1 MRPAD
6 LPRYIAAAYLLAA
19 AATLLY
25 VIIGGACYGMYDT
38 ALFVFG
44 RWSFLAGISLAVLL
58 LLDARTKPSPA

>member
-1 MRPAD
+1 MKPAD
-6 LPRYIAAAYLLAA
+6 LARYVAAAYSLAA

-44 RWSFLAGISLAVLL
+44 RWTFVAGIALAVLL
-58 LLDARTKPSPA
+58 LLNARTKPSPA